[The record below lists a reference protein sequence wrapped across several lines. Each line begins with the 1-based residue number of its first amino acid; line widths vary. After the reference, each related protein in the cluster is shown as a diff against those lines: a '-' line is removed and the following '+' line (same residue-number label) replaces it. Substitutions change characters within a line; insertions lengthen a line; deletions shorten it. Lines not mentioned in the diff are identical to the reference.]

1 MAEGGSTIIIKKIK
15 KGGGGHHGGAWKV
28 AYADF
33 VTAMMAFFLLLWLLN
48 AVSDESLQGISNYFA
63 PQSLSPTTSGAG
75 GILAGQ
81 VLGDEG
87 ASQRNAA
94 SQSVTL
100 SLPPP
105 KAGLG
110 GEDSAETQQINEEQA
125 QEIAEAVE
133 EKMFNETKDA
143 LEKAIEQVPELQ
155 GFTENLKI
163 YPTPEGLRIQLVDQQ
178 DSSMFPS
185 GSSSMFEDTQQMLS
199 KIVEVISKLPQKV
212 AIIGHTDAT
221 PFLTQTGY
229 TNWELS
235 ADRALAARRAMLD
248 VGLSPKRIARVVGK
262 ADTEPFLEEN
272 PFSPQ
277 NRRLSI
283 ILLKEAK
290 SEGGAEGAD
299 LPAQ

>member
-1 MAEGGSTIIIKKIK
+1 MADGSPIIVKKIK
-15 KGGGGHHGGAWKV
+15 KGGAGHHGGAWKV

-48 AVSDESLQGISNYFA
+48 AVSDESLEGISNYFA
-63 PQSLSPTTSGAG
+63 PQSLSATTSGAG

-105 KAGLG
+105 KAGIG
-110 GEDSAETQQINEEQA
+110 GDENSNVQEFTREEAEI
-125 QEIAEAVE
+125 IKEAVE
-133 EKMFNETKDA
+133 QKMFDET
-143 LEKAIEQVPELQ
+143 EKALKEAIESVPDLQ
-155 GFTENLKI
+155 GFTENLKVDK
-163 YPTPEGLRIQLVDQQ
+163 TDEGLRIQLVDQQ

-185 GSSSMFEDTQQMLS
+185 GRADLFPDTSQLLS
-199 KIVEVISKLPQKV
+199 KIVEVISKLPQKI
-212 AIIGHTDAT
+212 AINGHTDAT
-221 PFLTQTGY
+221 PFITQNGY

-248 VGLSPKRIARVVGK
+248 AGLSPKRIARVVGK
-262 ADTEPFLEEN
+262 AETEPLVEDN

-290 SEGGAEGAD
+290 PEDAA
-299 LPAQ
+299 AN

>member
-1 MAEGGSTIIIKKIK
+1 MADGSPIIVKKIK
-15 KGGGGHHGGAWKV
+15 KGGAGHHGGAWKV

-48 AVSDESLQGISNYFA
+48 AVSDESLEGISNYFA
-63 PQSLSPTTSGAG
+63 PQSLSATTSGAG

-105 KAGLG
+105 KAGIG
-110 GEDSAETQQINEEQA
+110 GDENSNVQEFTREEAEVIK
-125 QEIAEAVE
+125 EAVE
-133 EKMFNETKDA
+133 QKMFDET
-143 LEKAIEQVPELQ
+143 EKALKEAIASVPDLQ
-155 GFTENLKI
+155 GFTENLKVDK
-163 YPTPEGLRIQLVDQQ
+163 TDEGLRIQLVDQQ

-185 GSSSMFEDTQQMLS
+185 GRADLFPDTNQLLG
-199 KIVEVISKLPQKV
+199 KIVEVISKLPQKI
-212 AIIGHTDAT
+212 AINGHTDAT
-221 PFLTQTGY
+221 PFITQSGY

-248 VGLSPKRIARVVGK
+248 AGLSPKRIARVVGK
-262 ADTEPFLEEN
+262 AETEPLVEDN

-290 SEGGAEGAD
+290 PEEAA
-299 LPAQ
+299 AN

>member
-1 MAEGGSTIIIKKIK
+1 MADGSPIIVKKIK
-15 KGGGGHHGGAWKV
+15 KGGAGHHGGAWKV

-48 AVSDESLQGISNYFA
+48 AVSDESLEGISNYFA
-63 PQSLSPTTSGAG
+63 PQSLSATTSGAG

-105 KAGLG
+105 KAGIG
-110 GEDSAETQQINEEQA
+110 GDENSNVQEFTREEAEI
-125 QEIAEAVE
+125 IKEAVE
-133 EKMFNETKDA
+133 QKMFDET
-143 LEKAIEQVPELQ
+143 EKALKEAIESVPDLQ
-155 GFTENLKI
+155 GFTENLKVDR
-163 YPTPEGLRIQLVDQQ
+163 TDEGLRIQLVDQQ

-185 GSSSMFEDTQQMLS
+185 GRADLFPDTSQLLS
-199 KIVEVISKLPQKV
+199 KIVEVISKLPQKI
-212 AIIGHTDAT
+212 AINGHTDAT
-221 PFLTQTGY
+221 PFITQNGY

-235 ADRALAARRAMLD
+235 ADRGLAARRAMLD
-248 VGLSPKRIARVVGK
+248 AGLSPKRIARVVGK
-262 ADTEPFLEEN
+262 AETEPLVEDN

-290 SEGGAEGAD
+290 PEDAA
-299 LPAQ
+299 AN

>member
-1 MAEGGSTIIIKKIK
+1 MADGSPIIVKKIK
-15 KGGGGHHGGAWKV
+15 KGGAGHHGGAWKV

-48 AVSDESLQGISNYFA
+48 AVSDESLEGISNYFA
-63 PQSLSPTTSGAG
+63 PQSLSATTSGAG

-105 KAGLG
+105 KAGIG
-110 GEDSAETQQINEEQA
+110 GDENSNVQEFTREEAEI
-125 QEIAEAVE
+125 IKEAVE
-133 EKMFNETKDA
+133 QKMFDET
-143 LEKAIEQVPELQ
+143 EKALKEAIESVPDLQ
-155 GFTENLKI
+155 GFTENLKVDR
-163 YPTPEGLRIQLVDQQ
+163 TDEGLRIQLVDQQ

-185 GSSSMFEDTQQMLS
+185 GRADLFPDTSQLLS
-199 KIVEVISKLPQKV
+199 KIVEVISKLPQKI
-212 AIIGHTDAT
+212 AINGHTDAT
-221 PFLTQTGY
+221 PFITQSGY
-229 TNWELS
+229 TNGELS

-248 VGLSPKRIARVVGK
+248 AGLSPKRIARVVGK
-262 ADTEPFLEEN
+262 AETEPLVEDN

-290 SEGGAEGAD
+290 PEDAA
-299 LPAQ
+299 AN

>member
-1 MAEGGSTIIIKKIK
+1 MADGSPIIVKKIK
-15 KGGGGHHGGAWKV
+15 KGGAGHHGGAWKV

-48 AVSDESLQGISNYFA
+48 AVSDESLEGISNYFA
-63 PQSLSPTTSGAG
+63 PQSLSATTSGAG

-105 KAGLG
+105 KAGIG
-110 GEDSAETQQINEEQA
+110 GDENSNVQEFTREEAEI
-125 QEIAEAVE
+125 IKEAVE
-133 EKMFNETKDA
+133 QKMFDET
-143 LEKAIEQVPELQ
+143 EKALKEAIESVPDLQ
-155 GFTENLKI
+155 GFTENLKVDR
-163 YPTPEGLRIQLVDQQ
+163 TDEGLRIQLVDQQ

-185 GSSSMFEDTQQMLS
+185 GRADLFPDTSQLLS
-199 KIVEVISKLPQKV
+199 KIVEVISKLPQKI
-212 AIIGHTDAT
+212 AINGHTDAT
-221 PFLTQTGY
+221 PFITQNGY

-248 VGLSPKRIARVVGK
+248 AGLSPKRIARVVGK
-262 ADTEPFLEEN
+262 AETEPLVEDN

-290 SEGGAEGAD
+290 PEDAA
-299 LPAQ
+299 AN

>member
-1 MAEGGSTIIIKKIK
+1 MADGSPIIVKKIK
-15 KGGGGHHGGAWKV
+15 KGGAGHHGGAWKV

-48 AVSDESLQGISNYFA
+48 AVSDESLEGISNYFA
-63 PQSLSPTTSGAG
+63 PQSLSATTSGAG

-105 KAGLG
+105 KAGIG
-110 GEDSAETQQINEEQA
+110 GDENSNVQEFTREEAEI
-125 QEIAEAVE
+125 IKEAVE
-133 EKMFNETKDA
+133 QKMFDET
-143 LEKAIEQVPELQ
+143 EKALKEAIESVPDLQ
-155 GFTENLKI
+155 GFTENLKVDK
-163 YPTPEGLRIQLVDQQ
+163 TDEGLRIQLVDQQ

-185 GSSSMFEDTQQMLS
+185 GRADLFPDTSQLLS
-199 KIVEVISKLPQKV
+199 KIVEVISKLPQKI
-212 AIIGHTDAT
+212 AINGHTDAT
-221 PFLTQTGY
+221 PFITQNGY

-248 VGLSPKRIARVVGK
+248 AGLSPNRIARVVGK
-262 ADTEPFLEEN
+262 AETEPLVEDN

-290 SEGGAEGAD
+290 PEDAA
-299 LPAQ
+299 AN

>member
-1 MAEGGSTIIIKKIK
+1 MLFPTNPL
-15 KGGGGHHGGAWKV
+15 KV
-28 AYADF
+28 F
-33 VTAMMAFFLLLWLLN
+33 
-48 AVSDESLQGISNYFA
+48 SNYFA
-63 PQSLSPTTSGAG
+63 PQSLSATTSGAG

-105 KAGLG
+105 KAGIG
-110 GEDSAETQQINEEQA
+110 GDENSNVQEFTREEAEI
-125 QEIAEAVE
+125 IKEAVE
-133 EKMFNETKDA
+133 QKMFDET
-143 LEKAIEQVPELQ
+143 EKALKEAIESVPDLQ
-155 GFTENLKI
+155 GFTENLKVDK
-163 YPTPEGLRIQLVDQQ
+163 TDEGLRIQLVDQQ

-185 GSSSMFEDTQQMLS
+185 GRADLFPDTSQLLS
-199 KIVEVISKLPQKV
+199 KIVEVISKLPQKI
-212 AIIGHTDAT
+212 AINGHTDAT
-221 PFLTQTGY
+221 PFITQNGY

-248 VGLSPKRIARVVGK
+248 AGLSPKRIARVVGK
-262 ADTEPFLEEN
+262 AETEPLVEDN

-290 SEGGAEGAD
+290 PEDAA
-299 LPAQ
+299 AN

>member
-1 MAEGGSTIIIKKIK
+1 MADGSPIIVKKIK
-15 KGGGGHHGGAWKV
+15 KGGAGHHGGAWKV

-48 AVSDESLQGISNYFA
+48 AVSDESLEGISNYFA
-63 PQSLSPTTSGAG
+63 PQSLSATTSGAG

-105 KAGLG
+105 KAGIG
-110 GEDSAETQQINEEQA
+110 GDENSNVQEFTREEAEVIK
-125 QEIAEAVE
+125 EAVE
-133 EKMFNETKDA
+133 QKMFDET
-143 LEKAIEQVPELQ
+143 EKALKEAIESVPDLQ
-155 GFTENLKI
+155 GFTENLKVDK
-163 YPTPEGLRIQLVDQQ
+163 TDEGLRIQLVDQQ

-185 GSSSMFEDTQQMLS
+185 GRADLFPDTNQLLG
-199 KIVEVISKLPQKV
+199 KIVEVISKLPQKI
-212 AIIGHTDAT
+212 AINGHTDAT
-221 PFLTQTGY
+221 PFITQSGY

-248 VGLSPKRIARVVGK
+248 AGLSPKRIARVVGK
-262 ADTEPFLEEN
+262 AETEPLVEDN

-290 SEGGAEGAD
+290 PEEAA
-299 LPAQ
+299 AN

>member
-1 MAEGGSTIIIKKIK
+1 MADGSPIIVKKIK
-15 KGGGGHHGGAWKV
+15 KSAAGHHGGAWKV

-81 VLGDEG
+81 VLGESG
-87 ASQRNAA
+87 ASQSNAA
-94 SQSVTL
+94 SQSITL

-105 KAGLG
+105 KAGIG
-110 GEDSAETQQINEEQA
+110 GEESSNTQEFTREEAEK
-125 QEIAEAVE
+125 IAEAVE
-133 EKMFNETKDA
+133 EKMFEEAKEA
-143 LEKAIEQVPELQ
+143 LEKAIEGAAELQ
-155 GFTENLKI
+155 GFTQNLKI
-163 YPTPEGLRIQLVDQQ
+163 DKTPEGLRIQLIDQK

-185 GSSSMFEDTQQMLS
+185 GSAALFDDTQALLS
-199 KIVEVISKLPQKV
+199 KIVEVISSLPQKV
-212 AIIGHTDAT
+212 AINGHTDAT
-221 PFLTQTGY
+221 PFITQTGY

-248 VGLSPKRIARVVGK
+248 AGLSPKRIARVVGK
-262 ADTEPFLEEN
+262 ADTEPFIEDN

-277 NRRLSI
+277 NRRLRI
-283 ILLKEAK
+283 ILLKE
-290 SEGGAEGAD
+290 STPE
-299 LPAQ
+299 PAPENQPGSG